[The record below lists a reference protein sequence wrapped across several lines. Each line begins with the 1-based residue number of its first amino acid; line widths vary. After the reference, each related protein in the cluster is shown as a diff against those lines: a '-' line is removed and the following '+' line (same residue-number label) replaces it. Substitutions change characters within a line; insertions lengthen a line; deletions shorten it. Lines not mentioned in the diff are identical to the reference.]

1 MNFLCIIIYI
11 IWNLYFRKTFR
22 KIKKYFSRKKE
33 KYIKIYSDDINFA
46 YYKFDTFDK
55 VVNYQ
60 YKKLHKIVSHSR
72 AIFNYYFNLDS
83 KALASFKL
91 DEGLKRNLMRSTD
104 STVLHRRKI
113 DLDDLN
119 IIK

>member
-1 MNFLCIIIYI
+1 MNESKNSSIPYNPLDALKQEI
-11 IWNLYFRKTFR
+11 NLRHR
-22 KIKKYFSRKKE
+22 IM
-33 KYIKIYSDDINFA
+33 
-46 YYKFDTFDK
+46 
-55 VVNYQ
+55 Q

-83 KALASFKL
+83 KALASYKL

-113 DLDDLN
+113 DTDDLN